1 MREYLPT
8 LYKLDSKN
16 KPRFWKVYVEP
27 INEGVKLGTESGMVN
42 GKVKD
47 HFVLI
52 TSGKNLGRANATTP
66 YTQAKS
72 EAESMFTIQ
81 QTKKGYVLDLDDF
94 KREGAMLAH
103 KFEEHGDKL
112 PEVFWVQPKL
122 NGVRV
127 RVIRTEQG
135 LVYQSRGNK
144 LYTNVPERI
153 TNALMV
159 KMRPGQVVDAELFIP
174 GLPLRHIT
182 SAVKAFNPTYTP
194 RLQLHIFDIVLGGA
208 QIFSERYTHLQR
220 AWGPWWGLNTCGIFL
235 VEACL
240 VTKKSQYQEKRSEYV
255 RRGYEGIMARDPYA
269 AYEEG
274 IRSYSLQKDKPIHD
288 TELDIIRVE
297 IDREGCGMPIVSYQ
311 GGPEFPIRLMGD
323 HSLRVDMGNNPEQ
336 YIGKRLTVAFQSVLE
351 SGILEFARG
360 ELDDDDV
367 VIRDYE

>member
-16 KPRFWKVYVEP
+16 KPRFWKVYIEP
-27 INEGVKLGTESGMVN
+27 TDEGVKLGTESGMLN

-52 TSGKNLGRANATTP
+52 TSGKNLGRSNATTP

-72 EAESMFTIQ
+72 EAESMFVIQ
-81 QTKKGYVLDLDDF
+81 QTKKGYVPDLEDF

-103 KFEEHGDKL
+103 KYEEHGDKL

-127 RVIRTEQG
+127 RVLRTDDC
-135 LVYQSRGNK
+135 VIYQSRGNK
-144 LYTNVPERI
+144 IFTQAPQRI

-159 KMRPGQVVDAELFIP
+159 KLRPGQKVDAEFFIP
-174 GLPLRHIT
+174 NIPLRHIS
-182 SAVKAFNPTYTP
+182 SAVKAFNPEYTP
-194 RLQLHIFDIVLGGA
+194 RLQLHIFDIVLGGS
-208 QIFSERYTHLQR
+208 QTFTERYTHLQR
-220 AWGPWWGLNTCGIFL
+220 TWGPWWGLNACGIFL

-240 VTKKSQYQEKRSEYV
+240 VTKKSQYEEKRSEYV
-255 RRGYEGIMARDPYA
+255 RRGYEGVMARDPYA
-269 AYEEG
+269 PYEEG
-274 IRSYSLQKDKPIHD
+274 IRSYSLQKDKPIQD

-297 IDREGCGMPIVSYQ
+297 IDREGCGMPVVSYQ
-311 GGPEFPIRLMGD
+311 GGPEFAVRLKGA
-323 HSLRVDMGNNPEQ
+323 HWLRIDMGKNPEQ
-336 YIGKRLTVAFQSVLE
+336 YLGKKLTVAFQSVLE
-351 SGILEFARG
+351 SGALEFARG